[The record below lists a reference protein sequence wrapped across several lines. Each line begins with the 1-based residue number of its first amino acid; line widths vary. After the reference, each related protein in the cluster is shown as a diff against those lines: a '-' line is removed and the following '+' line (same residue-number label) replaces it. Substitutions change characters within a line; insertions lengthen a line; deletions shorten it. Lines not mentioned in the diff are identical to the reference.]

1 MKTVYLSREDAAD
14 LDMLY
19 GCLDRELQFPDYFG
33 HNLDALYDVLTDIC
47 EETHI
52 SLPEAGLP
60 DKVSRVLLD
69 AERDNKAI
77 HLHFRPSSWL

>member
-1 MKTVYLSREDAAD
+1 MKTVYLSHEDVAD
-14 LDMLY
+14 LDTLY
-19 GCLDRELQFPDYFG
+19 CRLDRELNFPDYFG

-60 DKVSRVLLD
+60 HKARQVLLD
-69 AERDNKAI
+69 AERANKAI
-77 HLHFRPSSWL
+77 HVHLRPAAYK